1 MQSDRIGRMSRSHLE
16 RRGTALKDSR
26 QRQSIRY
33 VRTADRVGLAWAEAG
48 AAHAGQGVELAH
60 PSRAGV
66 GEPVWRHWIRFF
78 AERFRFVRYDERGC
92 GMSDWE
98 AGDLDM
104 RHWLSDLETVIAA
117 AAPEGPLVL
126 LGISQGTAPAI
137 QFAALHPERVSH
149 LILYGGYSEGWA
161 RRGDEGSRRR
171 YQAMVELIDHGWGGS
186 NPVFRQLFTSRFI
199 PGGTDEQLAW
209 FNELC
214 RKTTSPRNAARL
226 LAARAHVDVR
236 GRLPQVRV
244 PTLVLHARHDEVV
257 PIKVGRVL
265 ATEIP
270 GATFV
275 ELDSANHILLEGEPA
290 WARFCQAV
298 EEFTGMAPSTPVDG
312 DAFAGLSPREH
323 DDPGLIT
330 EGLGTPRSASAW
342 GSARRRC
349 GTTSRTCSTSSAS
362 GAGRRRSC
370 SPGTGVRSRS
380 VKGGRAPVR
389 SDRSE
394 RPGVEE
400 RSCPQEEIGGETS
413 GARGRMQ
420 AAHLVAGGNHEIRKR
435 RRLSM
440 MGSPSG
446 CRGAGR
452 ATPPRSWACRRCR
465 EPQARAQHRSTR
477 RGRRS
482 RPRPRARGCPR
493 SAIRWL
499 RGVSATRGS

>member
-1 MQSDRIGRMSRSHLE
+1 M
-16 RRGTALKDSR
+16 RGNALKDSR

-48 AAHAGQGVELAH
+48 SGPTLVKASNWLTHLEL
-60 PSRAGV
+60 
-66 GEPVWRHWIRFF
+66 EWENPVWRHWIRFF

-117 AAPEGPLVL
+117 AVPEGPLVL

-236 GRLPQVRV
+236 AALPQVRV

-265 ATEIP
+265 ATEIQ

-290 WARFCQAV
+290 WARFCEAV
-298 EEFTGMAPSTPVDG
+298 EEFTGTAPSAAVDG

-323 DDPGLIT
+323 DVLMLIT
-330 EGLGTPRSASAW
+330 EGLGNAEIGERLGISEKTVRNHVSNVFDKLGVWSRAQAIVF
-342 GSARRRC
+342 ARDR
-349 GTTSRTCSTSSAS
+349 GF
-362 GAGRRRSC
+362 GAGR
-370 SPGTGVRSRS
+370 
-380 VKGGRAPVR
+380 
-389 SDRSE
+389 
-394 RPGVEE
+394 
-400 RSCPQEEIGGETS
+400 
-413 GARGRMQ
+413 
-420 AAHLVAGGNHEIRKR
+420 
-435 RRLSM
+435 
-440 MGSPSG
+440 
-446 CRGAGR
+446 
-452 ATPPRSWACRRCR
+452 
-465 EPQARAQHRSTR
+465 
-477 RGRRS
+477 
-482 RPRPRARGCPR
+482 
-493 SAIRWL
+493 
-499 RGVSATRGS
+499 